1 MGQENGEERFASAAR
16 FLPEGL
22 RQKVSTLPGRT
33 KEQVEEFRLRQ
44 GRPMFL
50 TYSWG
55 EETVAG
61 TEVDRQDIEHV
72 LATASGGSAHVIL
85 EQVKRGFASLPG
97 GHRLGLCGT
106 GVMAEGELTNLRDIS
121 SLCLRIAREHK
132 GAAREIVPLVCGEN
146 GVKNTLILSP
156 PGGGKTTL
164 LRDLVRALSA
174 GEGYAAQRIG
184 VVDERGEIAGMCRG
198 AATLDVGP
206 RSDVLNRVWKSE
218 GIEFLLRSMNPQVI
232 ALDEVTRERDL
243 RAMEQ
248 AAGCGVSLL
257 ATAHAG
263 EFRDLKRRK
272 LYRALLES
280 GIMERFVFI
289 RRDGG
294 KRRYEVLNED
304 GERLC

>member
-1 MGQENGEERFASAAR
+1 MEQENGEERFASAAR

-22 RQKVSTLPGRT
+22 RQRVNALPQRA
-33 KEQVEEFRLRQ
+33 KAQAEEFRLRR
-44 GRPMFL
+44 GRPLFL

-55 EETVAG
+55 EETLAG
-61 TEVDRQDIEHV
+61 TEVRRQDLESV
-72 LATASGGSAHVIL
+72 LAVASGGSAHVIF

-132 GAAREIVPLVCGEN
+132 GAAGAILSRVCGED

-174 GEGYAAQRIG
+174 GDGCAPRRVG
-184 VVDERGEIAGMCRG
+184 VVDERGEIAGTRGG

-206 RSDVLNRVWKSE
+206 RSDVLDRVWKPE
-218 GIEFLLRSMNPQVI
+218 GIDFLLRSMNPQVI
-232 ALDEVTRERDL
+232 ALDEVTQERDL

-272 LYRALLES
+272 LYFELLES
-280 GIMERFVFI
+280 GIFQRFVLI
-289 RRDGG
+289 RREGAR
-294 KRRYEVLNED
+294 RRYEVLGED